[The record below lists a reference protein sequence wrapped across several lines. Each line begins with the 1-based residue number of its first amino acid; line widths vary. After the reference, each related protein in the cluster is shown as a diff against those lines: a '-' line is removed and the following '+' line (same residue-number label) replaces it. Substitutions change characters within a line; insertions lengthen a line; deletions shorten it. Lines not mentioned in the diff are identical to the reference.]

1 MARRSFH
8 TLDAALALERIVM
21 QLAAARTFGRRVRL
35 PGVFTEADVDAVRLM
50 PTWVARVGVLR
61 SRGAWWL
68 WCEPSKG
75 SRAAGGQFVVD
86 VPAGRYMVDTLDTRT
101 RTWCSRESAVASP
114 LVAGLPATGGAVLV
128 KLRRVSSVTDR
139 PVE

>member
-8 TLDAALALERIVM
+8 TLDAAQTLEHVVM
-21 QLAAARTFGRRVRL
+21 QLAAARPSGRRVRL
-35 PGVFTEADVDAVRLM
+35 PRVFTEADIDAVRVM

-68 WCEPSKG
+68 WCEPRKG
-75 SRAAGGQFVVD
+75 ARPTGGQFVID
-86 VPAGRYMVDTLDTRT
+86 VPAGRYTVDILDTRT
-101 RTWCSRESAVASP
+101 HAWCSRESAAAAP
-114 LVAGLPATGGAVLV
+114 LVAGLPVTGGAVLV
-128 KLRRVSSVTDR
+128 RLRRVSSVTDR

>member
-8 TLDAALALERIVM
+8 RLDAAQALERIVM
-21 QLAAARTFGRRVRL
+21 QLAAAGPAGRRARI
-35 PGVFTEADVDAVRLM
+35 PSVFTEADVDAVRVM

-68 WCEPSKG
+68 WCEPRKG
-75 SRAAGGQFVVD
+75 ARPAGGQFAID
-86 VPAGRYMVDTLDTRT
+86 VPAGRYMVETLDTRT
-101 RTWCSRESAVASP
+101 HAWCSRESAVAAP
-114 LVAGLPATGGAVLV
+114 LVAGLPATGGAALV
-128 KLRRVSSVTDR
+128 KLRRMSSVTDR